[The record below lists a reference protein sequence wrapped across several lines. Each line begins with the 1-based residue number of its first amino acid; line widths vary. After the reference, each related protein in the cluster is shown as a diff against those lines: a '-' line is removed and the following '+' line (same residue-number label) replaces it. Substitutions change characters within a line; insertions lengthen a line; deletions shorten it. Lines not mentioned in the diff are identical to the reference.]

1 MKVKTKL
8 GMLCIFLFSIGI
20 VIVLYFGPKHHE
32 KELEA
37 ILAASHFVENDE
49 RTEGQE
55 MLTDSHFYTK
65 LKEKAP
71 IEILVIGDHFASSEG
86 ATSDDLSW
94 YNLLALSIEEFFE
107 VETNMNLFPSED
119 IFQQYMEFKLGEH
132 PPYDLV
138 FLFYGNEK
146 AEAEGEF
153 ISIYEAFVKEII
165 AQHAKAEIISI
176 ASHEMDD
183 GVVQSIKDIASFY
196 GITFVDGKSFFTTG
210 EQGLETLT
218 VDGVLLNDQGHQM
231 YHDKLFNYIR
241 TYSYG
246 NKKIDYPER
255 EEWVN
260 EGAELFAKLQLLP
273 LNMVNDSISLNF
285 SGRFVGVVYET
296 GPDHGIF
303 DVYLDGAYIDSIDA
317 YDPNVETT
325 NYTIISHE
333 LQEGDHAFTIQES
346 LLSNENALGNEI
358 EVTGLIVEQ

>member
-1 MKVKTKL
+1 
-8 GMLCIFLFSIGI
+8 ML
-20 VIVLYFGPKHHE
+20 
-32 KELEA
+32 A
-37 ILAASHFVENDE
+37 
-49 RTEGQE
+49 
-55 MLTDSHFYTK
+55 DSHFYTK
-65 LKEKAP
+65 LKQKAQ

-107 VETNMNLFPSED
+107 VETNMNLFPTED

-210 EQGLETLT
+210 EQGLEST

-246 NKKIDYPER
+246 NKKIDYPDR